1 MTRPRILIGILF
13 IAALALLFMYR
24 VRPHHPDT
32 VAGIGVDRGSGSGTA
47 TPRSPA
53 AGAPCA
59 ASYGSNAFQR
69 PHYSAYDVMAG
80 PRTFGPAVAGRTT
93 ADVLA
98 QLQQRVCYDPAL
110 LVDIGSYL
118 RHGLALPNP
127 VARRNAI
134 EALVNNWPAWDKQ
147 ATALM
152 AGLRLGAAVEHF
164 TGKYRSWWY
173 RRGESPSVIPGL
185 MAGEAPR
192 EASDYLTF
200 RKADGFRGFLRL
212 QCGFQPAQP
221 G

>member
-24 VRPHHPDT
+24 VQPRHPDT
-32 VAGIGVDRGSGSGTA
+32 VEGIGADTGSASGSA
-47 TPRSPA
+47 APRRPA

-69 PHYSAYDVMAG
+69 PHYSAYDAMAG

-98 QLQQRVCYDPAL
+98 ELQQRVCYDPAL
-110 LVDIGSYL
+110 LVDIGSYS
-118 RHGLALPNP
+118 RHGLASPNP

-134 EALVNNWPAWDKQ
+134 EALVTNWPAWDKQ

-152 AGLRLGAAVEHF
+152 AGLRPGAALKHLA
-164 TGKYRSWWY
+164 GKYRSWWY
-173 RRGESPSVIPGL
+173 QRGVSPSVIPGL
-185 MAGEAPR
+185 MSGEASR
-192 EASDYLTF
+192 QTSDYLTF
-200 RKADGFRGFLRL
+200 QKANGFRGYLRL
-212 QCGFQPAQP
+212 QCGFQPSQP

>member
-13 IAALALLFMYR
+13 IAALALLFMYG
-24 VRPHHPDT
+24 VETHHPDT
-32 VAGIGVDRGSGSGTA
+32 VQGVGAGTGSASGAPAPRG
-47 TPRSPA
+47 PA

-59 ASYGSNAFQR
+59 ASYGSTAFQR
-69 PHYSAYDVMAG
+69 PHYSAYDAMAG

-93 ADVLA
+93 ADFLA

-127 VARRNAI
+127 VARRNSI
-134 EALVNNWPAWDKQ
+134 EALVTNWPAWDEQ
-147 ATALM
+147 VSALM
-152 AGLRLGAAVEHF
+152 AELRPGAAPQHL

-173 RRGESPSVIPGL
+173 QRGESPNVIPGL
-185 MAGEAPR
+185 MVSEASR
-192 EASDYLTF
+192 QTSDYLTF
-200 RKADGFRGFLRL
+200 QKANGFRGYLRL
-212 QCGFQPAQP
+212 QCGFQPSRP